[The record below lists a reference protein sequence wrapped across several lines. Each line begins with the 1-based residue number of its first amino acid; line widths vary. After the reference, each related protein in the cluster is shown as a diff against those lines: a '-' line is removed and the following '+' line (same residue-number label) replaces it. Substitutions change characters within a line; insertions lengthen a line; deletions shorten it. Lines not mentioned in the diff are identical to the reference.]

1 MYMVV
6 RTKYWKTRKASNL
19 NNYRINLNNYHWLPL
34 ESIHLVRDNR
44 EFEIWS
50 IFWVVLPTVG
60 GGVSVVWV
68 YIIGGL
74 AYHWLPLASAQWK
87 PINQLLN
94 ILMGII
100 TISYEGRVW
109 NHFNSTKIHALVFR
123 KLCVLTSRFSWFISV
138 LHLPEIFISSTEQ
151 RECPTIFKSKS
162 HFSWSDLRIWVW
174 PSTGTICFNLTATFA
189 LVWPPSRRLY
199 IFFLEFLKLNL
210 LCKEL
215 SIAWALN
222 APTS

>member
-94 ILMGII
+94 ILMGTI

-138 LHLPEIFISSTEQ
+138 LHLPEIVISSTEQ
-151 RECPTIFKSKS
+151 RECPTIF
-162 HFSWSDLRIWVW
+162 
-174 PSTGTICFNLTATFA
+174 
-189 LVWPPSRRLY
+189 
-199 IFFLEFLKLNL
+199 
-210 LCKEL
+210 
-215 SIAWALN
+215 
-222 APTS
+222 